1 MKQCVTIQCPV
12 CQHEQEKEIWTK
24 IDAQADPEAK
34 ASLLAGEIFNFEC
47 EQCGARRQ
55 IDSDFLYLD
64 HEKHFIVSLIPNLE
78 ERKEAMEE
86 ILGQFMRQSSQDLTN
101 YTLRVVRDAPSLVEK
116 VSILDQGLNDIVIE
130 IVKLLTDGI
139 FAKERPEDSVK
150 ARYFYL
156 HHSERKLLYI
166 TDTDSL
172 IVDFHQSLLDFAED
186 KYKKAINEDT
196 QGRFIVVDHH
206 WAANLLEKKPGQA
219 VKEYADQQQEKPL
232 TKHQQQRI
240 AKKLKRRK

>member
-1 MKQCVTIQCPV
+1 MKQRVTIQCPV
-12 CQHEQEKEIWTK
+12 CQSEQEREIWTK
-24 IDAQADPEAK
+24 IDAQENPEAK
-34 ASLLAGEIFNFEC
+34 DLLLAGEIFNFEC
-47 EQCGARRQ
+47 DQCGARRQ

-64 HEKHFIVSLIPNLE
+64 HEKGFIVSLIPNLE

-86 ILGQFMRQSSQDLTN
+86 ILGQFIRQSNQDLST
-101 YTLRVVRDAPSLVEK
+101 YQLRVVRDAPSLVEK
-116 VSILDQGLNDIVIE
+116 VTILDQGLNDIVIE
-130 IVKLLTDGI
+130 IVKLLTDGL
-139 FAKERPEDSVK
+139 FAKERPEDQVK

-156 HHSERKLLYI
+156 HHGERKLLYI
-166 TDTDSL
+166 TETDSL

-186 KYKKAINEDT
+186 KYKKAISEDT
-196 QGRFIVVDHH
+196 RGHFILVDHN

-219 VKEYADQQQEKPL
+219 VKEYAEQQEDKPL